1 MQSIKMNCKNQ
12 KAYNTDYE
20 DNKPS
25 KFLRYR
31 DPRELYN
38 SSYRSP
44 VYFSSQVFKDEN
56 LMYNAKNIYKSDN
69 F

>member
-1 MQSIKMNCKNQ
+1 MMQTIKMNSKNH
-12 KAYNTDYE
+12 KTYNTDNE

-38 SSYRSP
+38 STYRSP
-44 VYFSSQVFKDEN
+44 IYFSNNQNINEN
-56 LMYNAKNIYKSDN
+56 LSNNQKK

>member
-1 MQSIKMNCKNQ
+1 MNSKLQ
-12 KAYNTDYE
+12 KTYNTDNE
-20 DNKPS
+20 EKTS

-38 SSYRSP
+38 STYKNP
-44 VYFSSQVFKDEN
+44 VYYCNQTNRDDNHFNNQKR
-56 LMYNAKNIYKSDN
+56 LYKSDN